1 MQYYRQCLEKSKLL
15 FLSDE
20 LICISS
26 KSDSQKES
34 WRLYISYTYIQE
46 IYVRASPRSIYSLQG
61 ACYCSYNMFLIMNE
75 YGNGVLSW

>member
-1 MQYYRQCLEKSKLL
+1 MQNYRQCLEKSKLL

-34 WRLYISYTYIQE
+34 WRLYYIP
-46 IYVRASPRSIYSLQG
+46 IYKKYMYVHHPDQFIHYKVLVIVHII
-61 ACYCSYNMFLIMNE
+61 CFLIMIE

>member
-1 MQYYRQCLEKSKLL
+1 MQNYRQCLEKSKLL

-34 WRLYISYTYIQE
+34 WGYIIYTYIQE

-61 ACYCSYNMFLIMNE
+61 ACYCSYNMFLIMIE